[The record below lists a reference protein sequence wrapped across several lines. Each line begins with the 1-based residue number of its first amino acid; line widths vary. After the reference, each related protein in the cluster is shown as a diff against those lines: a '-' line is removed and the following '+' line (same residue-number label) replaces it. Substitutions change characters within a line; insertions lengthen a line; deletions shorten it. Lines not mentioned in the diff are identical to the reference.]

1 MIFVIDSNILI
12 SALIRD
18 STTRKI
24 LIESEWTFDYPEIAF
39 HEVRKYKQ
47 MILEKSGMTELEYLD
62 VLGRLMKRITLV
74 PEEQFS
80 KNLKEA
86 NEILG
91 KIDVDDVVFLATAM
105 SIENSKIWSNDPHLH
120 QQNRIRTLKTED
132 VVKLL
137 E

>member
-24 LIESEWTFDYPEIAF
+24 IIESEWTFYYPEIAF
-39 HEVRKYKQ
+39 HEIRKYKKLV
-47 MILEKSGMTELEYLD
+47 LEKSGMAEMEYSV
-62 VLGRLMKRITLV
+62 VLRRLLKHITLV
-74 PEEQFS
+74 SEEQFS
-80 KNLKEA
+80 HNLKGA

-91 KIDVDDVVFLATAM
+91 KIDVDYVVFLAVAM
-105 SIENSKIWSNDPHLH
+105 SLENSKIWSNDPHLN
-120 QQNRIRTLKTED
+120 QQNKVKALKTED
-132 VVKLL
+132 VVKLF

>member
-24 LIESEWTFDYPEIAF
+24 IIESEWTFYYPEIAF
-39 HEVRKYKQ
+39 HEIRKYKKLV
-47 MILEKSGMTELEYLD
+47 LEKSGMAEMEYSI
-62 VLGRLMKRITLV
+62 VLRRLLKHITLV
-74 PEEQFS
+74 SEEQFS
-80 KNLKEA
+80 HNLKGA

-91 KIDVDDVVFLATAM
+91 KIDVDDVVFLAVAM
-105 SIENSKIWSNDPHLH
+105 SLENSKIWSNDPHLN
-120 QQNRIRTLKTED
+120 QQNKVKALKTED
-132 VVKLL
+132 VVKLF

>member
-24 LIESEWTFDYPEIAF
+24 IIESEWTFYYPEIAF
-39 HEVRKYKQ
+39 HEIRKYKKLV
-47 MILEKSGMTELEYLD
+47 LEKSGMAEMEYSV
-62 VLGRLMKRITLV
+62 VLRRLLKHITLV
-74 PEEQFS
+74 SEEQFS
-80 KNLKEA
+80 HNLKGA

-91 KIDVDDVVFLATAM
+91 KIDVDDVIFLAVAM
-105 SIENSKIWSNDPHLH
+105 SLENSKIWSNDPHLN
-120 QQNRIRTLKTED
+120 QQNKVKALKTED
-132 VVKLL
+132 VVKLF